1 MNFVRTIGLGLS
13 ILTLPAVAST
23 LVEEGVVKKVESI
36 TSEVGKDGKPLVGAV
51 VGVGVGS
58 LFGSGSGKDA
68 AKVVGGLIGAGRQA
82 NRTKQTIN
90 GWRYIVEIKGELHV
104 VDSWCEKQQT
114 ACSGYTQ
121 GTNVYV
127 IDGKELTAK

>member
-13 ILTLPAVAST
+13 ILSLPAVAST

-36 TSEVGKDGKPLVGAV
+36 TTEVGRDGKPLVGAA

-58 LFGSGSGKDA
+58 LFGSGSGQDA
-68 AKVVGGLIGAGRQA
+68 AKIVGGLIGARRQA
-82 NRTKQTIN
+82 KRKKQTIN

-104 VDSWCEKQQT
+104 VDSWCEKPQPS
-114 ACSGYTQ
+114 CSGYKE

-127 IDGKELTAK
+127 IDGKELSAK